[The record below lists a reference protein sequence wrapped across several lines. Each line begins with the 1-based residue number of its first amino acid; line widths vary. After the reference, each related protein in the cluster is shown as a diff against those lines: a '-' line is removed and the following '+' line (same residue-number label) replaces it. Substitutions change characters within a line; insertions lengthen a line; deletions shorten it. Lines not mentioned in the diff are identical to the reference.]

1 MQLDFDV
8 FDPPDSLV
16 DSLAA
21 PDFVI
26 TPSCDQLSEDVISPK
41 FWVDSRNVSNNVCH
55 VVCFDRLSRADAL
68 YVDSHNWQAGE
79 KMLAHIVLNRICD
92 ILGFDGYSM
101 ASRGSIQDHINF
113 TKSDLTEKTCGELL
127 DLISEIIVG
136 VWVCSGNTL
145 HLATFG
151 TVNTTN
157 IGISE
162 HTELEYQGKA
172 TVIGLVMKNSS
183 TGKTYSYGTA
193 TGNGVVIQIEN
204 GFVSEYAATNVW
216 MAIQNYQYVA
226 WNCEK
231 AVIPVDAFA
240 FDGLWLLHSQVQTSD
255 SLGDFLSP
263 STVNYTVD
271 STGIYFS
278 GGCPAYDDWNY
289 RSKLER
295 EKIGIGKAVGNTTV
309 AENGD
314 IIFIN
319 KNNGE
324 GGGQGEYDNG
334 ISICVRNNNR

>member
-8 FDPPDSLV
+8 FDPSDNII

-21 PDFVI
+21 PDFTVI
-26 TPSCDQLSEDVISPK
+26 PSCDQLGENVLSPT
-41 FWVDSRNVSNNVCH
+41 FFVDSRRAVNNVCH
-55 VVCFDRLSRADAL
+55 VVCFDRLSRADAPFTAEG
-68 YVDSHNWQAGE
+68 AGWWTNG
-79 KMLAHIVLNRICD
+79 KMSGQNVMQRICQIIGFASYGGHRSG
-92 ILGFDGYSM
+92 ILDRVM
-101 ASRGSIQDHINF
+101 F
-113 TKSDLTEKTCGELL
+113 TKSDITGKTCGELL
-127 DLISEIIVG
+127 DVISEVMVG
-136 VWVCSGNTL
+136 VWTCSEDYL
-145 HLATFG
+145 MFVQFG
-151 TVNTTN
+151 GTNNTN

-162 HTELEYQGKA
+162 HTEIEYQGKTA
-172 TVIGLVMKNSS
+172 VIGLTMKNSS

-193 TGNGVVIQIEN
+193 AGNGVVIQIEN

-231 AVIPVDAFA
+231 AVIPVDAFS
-240 FDGLWLLHSQVQTSD
+240 FDGIWLLHSQVQTSD

-278 GGCPAYDDWNY
+278 GGCPAYDEWNY